1 MMDDII
7 LNKKESIERCVK
19 QIRAYYG
26 KPSELPFEEDF
37 FKQDAIAINIQRASE
52 QCIDL
57 ANHIVKLKKLG
68 IPKESKESFALL
80 VQAGIIPKKLSKQL
94 EGMVGFRNTLVHEY
108 QELEI
113 RIMKDVIEHHLEDMI
128 LFTVHIMEVQ

>member
-19 QIRAYYG
+19 QIRVYYG

-37 FKQDAIAINIQRASE
+37 FKQDAIAINLQRAAE
-52 QCIDL
+52 LCIDL
-57 ANHIVKLKKLG
+57 ANHVVKLKRLG
-68 IPKESKESFALL
+68 IPKGSKESFALL
-80 VQAGIIPKKLSKQL
+80 AQAGIIPQKLLKQL
-94 EGMVGFRNTLVHEY
+94 EGMVGFRNALVHVY

-113 RIMKDVIEHHLEDMI
+113 RIMKEVIEHHLDD
-128 LFTVHIMEVQ
+128 LVRFTVHIMDVK

>member
-1 MMDDII
+1 MIDDVI

-26 KPSELPFEEDF
+26 KPSELPFEDDF

-52 QCIDL
+52 LCIDL
-57 ANHIVKLKKLG
+57 ANHVVKLKRLG
-68 IPKESKESFALL
+68 IPKGSKESFALL
-80 VQAGIIPKKLSKQL
+80 AQAGIIPKKLLKQL
-94 EGMVGFRNTLVHEY
+94 EGMVGFRNTLVHVY

-113 RIMKDVIEHHLEDMI
+113 RIMKDVIEHHLDDLI
-128 LFTVHIMEVQ
+128 LFTVHIMDVK

>member
-26 KPSELPFEEDF
+26 KPSELSFEEDF
-37 FKQDAIAINIQRASE
+37 FKQDAIAINIQRTSE
-52 QCIDL
+52 LCIDL
-57 ANHIVKLKKLG
+57 ANHIVKLKRLG

-80 VQAGIIPKKLSKQL
+80 AQAGIIPQKLLKQL
-94 EGMVGFRNTLVHEY
+94 ERMVGFRNTLVHVY

-113 RIMKDVIEHHLEDMI
+113 RIMKDVIEHHLDDLI
-128 LFTVHIMEVQ
+128 LFTVHIMDVK